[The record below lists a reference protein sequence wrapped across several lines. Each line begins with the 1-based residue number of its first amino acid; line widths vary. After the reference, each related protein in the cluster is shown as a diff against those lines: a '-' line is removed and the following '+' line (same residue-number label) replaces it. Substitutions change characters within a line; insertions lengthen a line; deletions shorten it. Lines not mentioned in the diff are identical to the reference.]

1 MSIFSAC
8 EAVIRKKQS
17 CYQLLSISDSSRTFP
32 SQEVPGRSQDGTGR
46 DRTGQDGTGRDLET
60 ASVPLYI
67 RVSKVMADHCHV
79 IELPYIGLT
88 GTLLLRKLHFIL
100 SKTLIEC
107 SGSSKDP
114 LHSHCYHV
122 NDCHKNNYVS
132 KGGLHFCTEKKRPYS
147 I

>member
-1 MSIFSAC
+1 MAAGLSRP
-8 EAVIRKKQS
+8 RK
-17 CYQLLSISDSSRTFP
+17 SREGP
-32 SQEVPGRSQDGTGR
+32 
-46 DRTGQDGTGRDLET
+46 RTGQDGTGRDLET

-67 RVSKVMADHCHV
+67 RVSKVVADHCHV

-88 GTLLLRKLHFIL
+88 GTLLLRKLHFFL

-122 NDCHKNNYVS
+122 NDCHKNNYMLIKEV
-132 KGGLHFCTEKKRPYS
+132 CTFVLKKKA
-147 I
+147 IL

>member
-1 MSIFSAC
+1 MCTSKCILAMSIFSAC

-17 CYQLLSISDSSRTFP
+17 CYQLLSISDGSRTVP
-32 SQEVPGRSQDGTGR
+32 SQEVPGRS
-46 DRTGQDGTGRDLET
+46 QDGTGRDLET

-67 RVSKVMADHCHV
+67 RVSKVVADHCHV

-122 NDCHKNNYVS
+122 NDCHKNNYVN
-132 KGGLHFCTEKKRPYS
+132 KGGLHFCTEKKA
-147 I
+147 IL

>member
-1 MSIFSAC
+1 MAAGLSRP
-8 EAVIRKKQS
+8 RK
-17 CYQLLSISDSSRTFP
+17 SREGP
-32 SQEVPGRSQDGTGR
+32 
-46 DRTGQDGTGRDLET
+46 RTGQDGTGRDLET

-67 RVSKVMADHCHV
+67 RVSKVVADHCHV

-122 NDCHKNNYVS
+122 NDCHKNNYVN
-132 KGGLHFCTEKKRPYS
+132 KGGLHFCTEKKA
-147 I
+147 IL